1 MRQSIWLW
9 AAPLIAVFVMLGV
22 YVWYDRAREPAPVP
36 APSEPVAETPPPVP
50 VPPPEPAAEL
60 PEELASL
67 PPPEPDPAVELPPIQ
82 ESDPLVKEWL
92 SESFGAQAV
101 EEILRP
107 ERLVRRFVVSIDN
120 LPREQVALAQLPLR
134 DTPGR
139 FIASGP
145 EGDKVLGPENY
156 ARYDAFVDAFEKV
169 DAAMLVAAYHRAYPL
184 LQQAYE
190 DLGYP
195 GRSFNTRLLEVIEHL
210 LATPDVTGPLKLV
223 QPHVLYQFAD
233 PELEAL
239 SAGQKALLR
248 MGPENAAAVK
258 AKLREIRAELI
269 AQAPESGSQE
279 QVPVDTPDAAP
290 QSPDV
295 TRAPA
300 GVLDEGRGADAPG
313 RSAAADTR

>member
-1 MRQSIWLW
+1 M
-9 AAPLIAVFVMLGV
+9 AVLVLLGV
-22 YVWYDRAREPAPVP
+22 YTWYDRAREPAP
-36 APSEPVAETPPPVP
+36 APVQSEEPVEEAPATIPVP
-50 VPPPEPAAEL
+50 QPEPAIEL

-67 PPPEPDPAVELPPIQ
+67 PPPEPDPAAELPPLD
-82 ESDPLVKEWL
+82 ESDAVVKDWL
-92 SESFGAQAV
+92 AESFGAQAV

-107 ERLVRRFVVSIDN
+107 QRLVRRFVVSIDN
-120 LPREQVALAQLPLR
+120 LPREQVALPQLPLR
-134 DTPGR
+134 DTPGH

-145 EGDKVLGPENY
+145 EGAKVLGPENY
-156 ARYDAFVDAFEKV
+156 ARYDAFVDAFEQV

-184 LQQAYE
+184 LQEAYE

-210 LATPDVTGPLKLV
+210 LATPDVTEPLKLV

-269 AQAPESGSQE
+269 AQAPDSGTQE

-295 TRAPA
+295 TNAPA
-300 GVLDEGRGADAPG
+300 GVLDEEPGTDTPGGAA
-313 RSAAADTR
+313 SADPR